1 VRYVPSA
8 SGYLPVGRYDDG
20 HFAYY
25 VLGMSTDR
33 FNRPTVGFFI
43 AGLPTAKTERT
54 VVVSPIRH
62 LCPRRRRL
70 AVRMITWGSPG
81 PPHDLNDDSL
91 PNCISFLPKPQ
102 PLRDGQ
108 RPRCADLH
116 EHLRPRLSPHR
127 RSS

>member
-1 VRYVPSA
+1 MRYVPSA

-54 VVVSPIRH
+54 VVVSPYGTSAHVVAGWPCVVDVIVPGF
-62 LCPRRRRL
+62 LKSFYIQLVMCP
-70 AVRMITWGSPG
+70 
-81 PPHDLNDDSL
+81 
-91 PNCISFLPKPQ
+91 SFNSGDK
-102 PLRDGQ
+102 
-108 RPRCADLH
+108 
-116 EHLRPRLSPHR
+116 
-127 RSS
+127 SS